1 MKDMKMIVDETL
13 KVLKEGGIILYP
25 TDTIWGLG
33 CDATN
38 PEAVAKIYEI
48 KHRSDSKALVL
59 LASDMDMICRFV
71 KVIPDIAVQL
81 VEVNDRPM
89 TLIYPGAIHGKAPAE
104 GEKAVADRH
113 FLAYNAVAEDESV
126 GIRIPSMEFCQ
137 NLIYSWDVRSSP
149 RQPIFQ
155 VNLHRTNLLT
165 SRSPS
170 NRPWTT
176 SWSLNWKKVRP
187 ARLRRS

>member
-104 GEKAVADRH
+104 GEEEAGTARRGRGSPSQ
-113 FLAYNAVAEDESV
+113 FGSPV
-126 GIRIPSMEFCQ
+126 GSGV
-137 NLIYSWDVRSSP
+137 W
-149 RQPIFQ
+149 
-155 VNLHRTNLLT
+155 
-165 SRSPS
+165 PS
-170 NRPWTT
+170 NR
-176 SWSLNWKKVRP
+176 
-187 ARLRRS
+187 AG